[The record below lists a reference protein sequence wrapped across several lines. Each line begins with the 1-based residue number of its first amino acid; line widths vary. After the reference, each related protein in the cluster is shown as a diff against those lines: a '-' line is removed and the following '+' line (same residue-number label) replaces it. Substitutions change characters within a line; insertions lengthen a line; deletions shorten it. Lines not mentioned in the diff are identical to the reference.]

1 MTMNGVAKS
10 PVSMTRELTKM
21 ATADTALP
29 DAELETEEADEVD
42 VPPGADPPADPA
54 VPETG
59 QPPVVPPAQPPAD

>member
-1 MTMNGVAKS
+1 M
-10 PVSMTRELTKM
+10 PLYLPLD
-21 ATADTALP
+21 ATEVPAIETPPADTALP